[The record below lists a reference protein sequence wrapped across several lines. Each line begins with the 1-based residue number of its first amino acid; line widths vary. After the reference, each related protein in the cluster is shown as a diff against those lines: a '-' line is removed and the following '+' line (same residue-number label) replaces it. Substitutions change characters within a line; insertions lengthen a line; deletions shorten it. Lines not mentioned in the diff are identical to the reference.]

1 MDVTTYDVGDYEGQ
15 GMHPHADGEWVTLD
29 DYKELQSAKITEL
42 AYLQIANERIEEL
55 EKSNKNRGAAV
66 VLAQEVIAK
75 NDKRIEELTK
85 PYQSAEYWRETAEKA
100 LAEGAALEA
109 ALREEME
116 RAQYRPEDIDEHI
129 AGIKHSASTRRDIG
143 QEILDGLKDL
153 KRSQNKD

>member
-1 MDVTTYDVGDYEGQ
+1 MVSDALNHLRGVHASLYAVRGVLQEAIDEIETLLLRWLESGVFENTDLGQ
-15 GMHPHADGEWVTLD
+15 KSREFIERA
-29 DYKELQSAKITEL
+29 SAST
-42 AYLQIANERIEEL
+42 
-55 EKSNKNRGAAV
+55 
-66 VLAQEVIAK
+66 
-75 NDKRIEELTK
+75 LTK

>member
-1 MDVTTYDVGDYEGQ
+1 MRRNRFKTE
-15 GMHPHADGEWVTLD
+15 ADREKLVADLD
-29 DYKELQSAKITEL
+29 DAGQISTPIAENDNTDADDAEQECEHGVTVGQKSREFIERASAST
-42 AYLQIANERIEEL
+42 
-55 EKSNKNRGAAV
+55 
-66 VLAQEVIAK
+66 
-75 NDKRIEELTK
+75 LTK